1 VIPSSARGVWQDI
14 ERQLRPFVVRRLS
27 NPDDAGDVLQEIYL
41 RIQTGI
47 ASLRDTERFGPWV
60 YQVARNALV
69 DHGRSQARHH
79 PAASSASDAG
89 VSGPSTDGEE
99 GEAERELARYMVAF
113 VAALPSPYREAITLT
128 ELEGMT
134 QKDAAELLGL
144 SPSGMKSRVQRGR
157 RQLQRL
163 LQACCEIAI
172 DQRGRV
178 MSFEKRM
185 DGQVPESC
193 CAEIN
198 DCQCTGAVSRGS
210 E

>member
-1 VIPSSARGVWQDI
+1 VWQEI

-47 ASLRDTERFGPWV
+47 TGLRDTERFGPWV
-60 YQVARNALV
+60 YQVARNALA

-79 PAASSASDAG
+79 PTGSAASDPRASLSD
-89 VSGPSTDGEE
+89 SGEEE
-99 GEAERELARYMVAF
+99 GEAERDLARHLAAF

-134 QKDAAELLGL
+134 QKDAGELLGL

-178 MSFEKRM
+178 MSFEKRL
-185 DGQVPESC
+185 DGKVPENC
-193 CAEIN
+193 CLEIN
-198 DCQCTGAVSRGS
+198 DCQCRDAVSRGS